1 MPNILIAPDFPPE
14 HFGGW
19 HIFNVILQ
27 RHCKNQ
33 IHLLAPHS
41 AEEQQQMFE
50 QHQVDIIYANPFDAA
65 SLIRDKNYLP
75 VVKPVKNPDEMVIAT
90 GSSSGMK
97 KITDLKAGMKIAITN
112 NHDVKLI
119 GLRLL
124 EAANLTEKDLKWV
137 EVPSFQAAARTA
149 IHGEVDAAFFVASSF
164 HSLSELTKNQMT
176 VLIESHIRDITHVFL
191 MHPSQQQ
198 LLPNIQKTIID
209 MKNHNSGKKVL
220 NELNMP
226 EGFEELTIDDAEFM
240 IDLMETLLD

>member
-19 HIFNVILQ
+19 NIFNAILQ
-27 RHCKNQ
+27 RHSENQ
-33 IHLLAPHS
+33 IHLLIPHS
-41 AEEQQQMFE
+41 AEEQQEMFKK
-50 QHQVDIIYANPFDAA
+50 HQVDIIYANPFDAA
-65 SLIRDKNYLP
+65 YLIRDQSYLP

-90 GSSSGMK
+90 GASSGIK
-97 KITDLKAGMKIAITN
+97 KIVDLKAGMKIAITN

-124 EAANLTEKDLKWV
+124 EAANLNEKDLTWV
-137 EVPSFQAAARTA
+137 EVPSFQAAARAA
-149 IHGEVDAAFFVASSF
+149 IKGEVDAAFFVASSF

-176 VLIESHIRDITHVFL
+176 ILIESHIRDITHVIL
-191 MHPSQQQ
+191 MHPSRKEFV
-198 LLPNIQKTIID
+198 PIIQKTIID
-209 MKNHNSGKKVL
+209 MKNHDAGKKVL

-226 EGFEELTIDDAEFM
+226 DGFEELTVEDAEFM